1 MNIKKLIRKEKEQLY
16 IEKMTELQRHWK
28 DPVDGDWD
36 FSDWTDE
43 ELNKGLE
50 YTIGQLKFEMLFY
63 RIGWFIKVAVL
74 LLIVLGILGLLVFGM
89 KQLF

>member
-1 MNIKKLIRKEKEQLY
+1 MDIKKLNRKEKEQLY
-16 IEKMTELQRHWK
+16 IEKMTKLQRHWK
-28 DPVDGDWD
+28 NPIDDDWD

-50 YTIGQLKFEMLFY
+50 DTIGQLKFEMFFH
-63 RIGWFIKVAVL
+63 RIGWFIKAV
-74 LLIVLGILGLLVFGM
+74 VLSFITLGVIGLLVFGI